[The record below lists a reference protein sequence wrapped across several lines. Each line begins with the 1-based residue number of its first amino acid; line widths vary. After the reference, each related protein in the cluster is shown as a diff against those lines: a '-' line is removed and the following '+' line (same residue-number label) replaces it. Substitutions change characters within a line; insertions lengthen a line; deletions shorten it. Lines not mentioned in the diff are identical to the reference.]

1 VPGTGNDIPGLRVS
15 SWVPGTGNDI
25 RGLRV
30 SSWVPG
36 TSKDIRL
43 RLTGAAPGADTGSV
57 SAHLDLI
64 ARIHAGFD
72 AQTRLAASL
81 SGRAVVVRGATAV
94 ELVALHDDLQRCGA
108 HVVAELEHAQALI
121 AGSVATQEQALEA
134 VALRIAILR
143 PADVA
148 LIADTR
154 RRIARRSERAYGEA
168 VDRALADARR
178 LVAERDRRVATAFS
192 ADPAAP
198 GGGMRIRGS
207 DDRAA

>member
-1 VPGTGNDIPGLRVS
+1 MT
-15 SWVPGTGNDI
+15 
-25 RGLRV
+25 
-30 SSWVPG
+30 
-36 TSKDIRL
+36 
-43 RLTGAAPGADTGSV
+43 DTRDV

-81 SGRAVVVRGATAV
+81 DGRAVIVRGATAV

-108 HVVAELEHAQALI
+108 HVVGQLERAQALI
-121 AGSVATQEQALEA
+121 AGSAATQEQALEA

-154 RRIARRSERAYGEA
+154 RRIERRSERAYEEA

-178 LVAERDRRVATAFS
+178 LVAQRDRRVAAAATM
-192 ADPAAP
+192 DPAEP
-198 GGGMRIRGS
+198 GGGMRIRGG